1 MSPFKSERQ
10 RKYMYIHHPRIA
22 ERWSREEKEKK
33 HRASRKRKQKS
44 GG

>member
-10 RKYMYIHHPRIA
+10 RKYLWKNAPEVA
-22 ERWSREEKEKK
+22 EKFAREEKEKK
-33 HRASRKRKQKS
+33 RRTSRKRKQKS